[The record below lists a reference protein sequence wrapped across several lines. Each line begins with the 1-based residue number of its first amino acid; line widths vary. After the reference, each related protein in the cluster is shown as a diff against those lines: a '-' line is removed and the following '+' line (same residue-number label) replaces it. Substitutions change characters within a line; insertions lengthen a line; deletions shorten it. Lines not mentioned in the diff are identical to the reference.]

1 MVRVRGSASGL
12 TMFGLLVTALLVCR
26 DCPYQTI
33 GAAVAAAAPG
43 DRIEVQAGTYRETV
57 DVDKPLVLVGSGAVL
72 DGEGMRPMM
81 HIRADNVRVEGFR
94 FVRSG
99 RDILADT
106 AALRVSRAKHCVVAK
121 NQFWDNFFAIY
132 LEDAEQCR
140 IEENIVEGV
149 PRGEGGS
156 GNGIH
161 AWNSAHV
168 AFVGNQVRG
177 HRDGIYLEFTRA
189 SVIEANDASENI
201 RYGLHFMYSDD
212 NRFTHNRFWRN
223 GAGVAVMYSHRVE
236 MERNWFAEQQGP
248 ATYGLLLKEISDSTV
263 ACNRFEQN
271 SVGVHMDQSNRNGIR
286 GNDFAHN
293 GLALSLW
300 GSAERN
306 RFEANTFRGNLFDV
320 YTNTTSS
327 GNNSFAN
334 NYFAAYTGYDRDR
347 DGKGDLPFRPVS
359 YSAVLLARYP
369 LAGLLV
375 KSLFFELLD
384 TAERLIPA
392 FAPVE
397 LGDPSPSLRPIDC
410 AN

>member
-1 MVRVRGSASGL
+1 
-12 TMFGLLVTALLVCR
+12 
-26 DCPYQTI
+26 
-33 GAAVAAAAPG
+33 
-43 DRIEVQAGTYRETV
+43 
-57 DVDKPLVLVGSGAVL
+57 
-72 DGEGMRPMM
+72 
-81 HIRADNVRVEGFR
+81 
-94 FVRSG
+94 
-99 RDILADT
+99 
-106 AALRVSRAKHCVVAK
+106 
-121 NQFWDNFFAIY
+121 
-132 LEDAEQCR
+132 
-140 IEENIVEGV
+140 
-149 PRGEGGS
+149 
-156 GNGIH
+156 
-161 AWNSAHV
+161 
-168 AFVGNQVRG
+168 
-177 HRDGIYLEFTRA
+177 
-189 SVIEANDASENI
+189 
-201 RYGLHFMYSDD
+201 
-212 NRFTHNRFWRN
+212 
-223 GAGVAVMYSHRVE
+223 

-300 GSAERN
+300 GSAEGN